1 MNRLPL
7 FLAAAALLAGCTS
20 VVKTADKVERGLT
33 PPDAINYVTT
43 KPDGTF
49 VTQIN
54 DSRIGNKIELIAV
67 RKSKTPGGFA
77 VVQFDFRNGAY
88 LGQNINVSFEWLS
101 IDGRVTE
108 RQDNWVPTLLEP
120 GSLKTVIATALKA
133 DSAECRLRLVS
144 R

>member
-1 MNRLPL
+1 MKASPL
-7 FLAAAALLAGCTS
+7 FLATALLVGCTT
-20 VVKTADKVERGLT
+20 VINTADKVERGLT

-43 KPDGTF
+43 KADGSF
-49 VTQIN
+49 VVQMN
-54 DSRIGNKIELIAV
+54 DPRIGNKIELLAA

-88 LGQNINVSFEWLS
+88 LGQNLNVSFEWLS
-101 IDGRVTE
+101 ASGQVTE

-120 GSLKTVIATALKA
+120 GAIKTVTATALKA
-133 DSAECRLRLVS
+133 ESVECRLRLLS

>member
-1 MNRLPL
+1 MKPAPL
-7 FLAAAALLAGCTS
+7 FLAAALLVGCTT
-20 VVKTADKVERGLT
+20 VINTADKVERGLT

-54 DSRIGNKIELIAV
+54 DSRIGNKIELLAA

-77 VVQFDFRNGAY
+77 VVQFDFRNGAL

-101 IDGRVTE
+101 LDGQVTE

-120 GSLKTVIATALKA
+120 GAIKTVTATALKS
-133 DSAECRLRLVS
+133 DSVDCRLRLVS

>member
-1 MNRLPL
+1 MK
-7 FLAAAALLAGCTS
+7 ATALLFTDALFVGCTS
-20 VVKTADKVERGLT
+20 VINTADRVERGLT
-33 PPDAINYVTT
+33 PPDAINFVTT

-54 DSRIGNKIELIAV
+54 DNRIGNKIELLAA

-77 VVQFDFRNGAY
+77 VVQFDFRNGAF

-101 IDGRVTE
+101 ANGQVTE

-120 GSLKTVIATALKA
+120 GAIKTVTATAIKA

>member
-1 MNRLPL
+1 MKTTSLL
-7 FLAAAALLAGCTS
+7 LAAALLAGCTS
-20 VVKTADKVERGLT
+20 VINTADRVERGLT

-49 VTQIN
+49 VVQMN
-54 DSRIGNKIELIAV
+54 DARIGNKIELLAA
-67 RKSKTPGGFA
+67 RKSKTPGGYT
-77 VVQFDFRNGAY
+77 VVQFDFRNGAF

-101 IDGRVTE
+101 ANGQVTE

-120 GSLKTVIATALKA
+120 GAIKTVTATALKA
-133 DSAECRLRLVS
+133 ESAECRLRLIS